1 MKSLLIALAL
11 LVGQV
16 NTMQSKPV
24 VHLPP
29 HQDRI
34 GVSLGGKLLEL
45 ANSPAAISLPVTPPK
60 ANDDGTPWTI
70 DIKNLG
76 PAAVTVTGSN
86 AFKVQIMVNQ
96 AVQIFSN
103 GSAYILKH

>member
-1 MKSLLIALAL
+1 MKSMLIALAL
-11 LVGQV
+11 LAGQM
-16 NTMQSKPV
+16 NAMQSKPI

-45 ANSPAAISLPVTPPK
+45 VNSPVTIFLPVAPPK
-60 ANDDGTPWTI
+60 ANDDGTPWAI

-86 AFKVQIMVNQ
+86 AFKVPIMVNQ
-96 AVQIFSN
+96 SVHIFSN